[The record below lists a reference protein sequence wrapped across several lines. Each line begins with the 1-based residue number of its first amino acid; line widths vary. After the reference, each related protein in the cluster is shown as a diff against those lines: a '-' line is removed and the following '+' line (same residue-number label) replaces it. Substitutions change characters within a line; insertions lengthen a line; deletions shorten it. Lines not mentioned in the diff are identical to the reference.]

1 MKKIDVGQMLTLLAN
16 FGVIVG
22 LLLLVYELNQAR
34 EFAKI
39 EFLSSNRLAFQE
51 IERDMMNPDIA
62 AVWVKAAVDPDSM
75 SNSEVRVM
83 DAFLIN
89 IYNHWQQQWVL
100 EQGGFLKS
108 GESQAVLMTDVPF
121 YLGSTFAQVWWEDLK
136 STHDRPGTLEFDAL
150 IDKALANTDPSANRR
165 YVERIQQRV
174 RERVSGGEE

>member
-39 EFLSSNRLAFQE
+39 EFLSSNLLAFQE

-100 EQGGFLKS
+100 EQVHFILAALLPKYGG
-108 GESQAVLMTDVPF
+108 
-121 YLGSTFAQVWWEDLK
+121 
-136 STHDRPGTLEFDAL
+136 
-150 IDKALANTDPSANRR
+150 
-165 YVERIQQRV
+165 RI
-174 RERVSGGEE
+174 